1 MSNINPLMEK
11 WNTPFGVPPFANIT
25 VAHYIPAITE
35 AIKQAKSEIDQI
47 TASSEPPTFT
57 NTVEALERSGMEV
70 SAISQILFN
79 LNSAETTPEL
89 QAAAMEASPLLTDY
103 SNDITLNEELFARI
117 SQVYRNRD
125 YTVYTPEQNMLLV
138 KTYRNFILG
147 GAGLDGY
154 RRDRYREVT
163 SELATLSLKFEENVL
178 AETNDF
184 QLHINQADD
193 LEGIPAQIR
202 EQASAE
208 ATARNL
214 KGWIFTLHAPS
225 FVPFMQYAAKRQ
237 LREKMFRAY
246 ASRSFKNNSH
256 DNREIVKK
264 IVCLRLELAKLLGY
278 NDYASLV
285 LEDRMA
291 GSAGEVKSFLNKMMS
306 AALPAA
312 NSDFRKISDYAAGEG
327 LTGELMKWDW
337 SYYSEKFKK
346 ATLEIDDEI
355 LRPYFRLE
363 SVKEAVFSLAERLY
377 GITFREVKEIPV
389 YHPDVTAFEVL
400 DGKRHLAILYLD
412 FHPRKGKSGGAWM
425 TTFRNQY
432 RTGKDD
438 IRPVVSLVMNFTR
451 STPSAPSLLTH
462 NELTTL
468 LHEFGHA
475 LHAILSECTYESLSG
490 TGVERDF
497 VELPSQIMENWAF
510 EKEWLDTW
518 AEHYVT
524 GEKIPGHLLERIKAL
539 SVYNEGYACLRQLS
553 FGLLDM
559 AWHTIKNDNIPDV
572 AAFERNVM
580 VNTELFHPVE
590 GTNISVAFGHLFGGG
605 YAAGYYG
612 YKWAEV
618 LDADAF
624 ALFTEKGLFN
634 RETAASFRKNI
645 LERGGTE
652 KPSVLYKNFRGRKP
666 SPEPLLIRSG
676 FKK

>member
-1 MSNINPLMEK
+1 MSNINPLLKK
-11 WNTPFGVPPFANIT
+11 WDTPFGVPPFADIT
-25 VAHYIPAITE
+25 VAHYIPAISE
-35 AIKQAKSEIDQI
+35 AIKKAKSEIDQI
-47 TASSEPPTFT
+47 TGSSEPPTFA
-57 NTVEALERSGMEV
+57 NTVEALERSGMELSV
-70 SAISQILFN
+70 ISQILFN
-79 LNSAETTPEL
+79 LNSAETSRDL

-125 YTVYTPEQNMLLV
+125 YTVYTPEQNMLLER
-138 KTYRNFILG
+138 TYRNFILG
-147 GAGLDGY
+147 GAGLEGY

-163 SELATLSLKFEENVL
+163 SELAMLSLKFEENVL

-184 QLHINQADD
+184 QLHIKKEDE
-193 LEGIPAQIR
+193 LKGIPAQIK

-208 ATARNL
+208 AASQNL
-214 KGWIFTLHAPS
+214 DGWVFTLHAPS
-225 FVPFMQYAAKRQ
+225 FVPFMQYAANRQ

-246 ASRSFKNNSH
+246 ASRSFRNNDH

-278 NDYASLV
+278 KDYASLV

-291 GSAGEVKSFLNKMMS
+291 GSAEEVKSFLNKLMS
-306 AALPAA
+306 AALPVA
-312 NSDFRKISDYAAGEG
+312 NVNFRKISKYAAEEG
-327 LTGELMKWDW
+327 LKGDLMKWDW

-346 ATLEIDDEI
+346 STLEVDDEM

-363 SVKEAVFSLAERLY
+363 SVKKAVFSLAERLY
-377 GITFREVKEIPV
+377 GLTFREVDEIPV
-389 YHPDVTAFEVL
+389 YHRDVTVFEVL

-432 RTGKDD
+432 RTDKDD
-438 IRPVVSLVMNFTR
+438 IRPVVSLVMNFSR

-490 TGVERDF
+490 TGVVRDF
-497 VELPSQIMENWAF
+497 VELPSQIMENWAY

-518 AEHYVT
+518 AEHYIT
-524 GEKIPGHLLERIKAL
+524 GEKIPAPLLDKLRAL

-553 FGLLDM
+553 FGMLDM
-559 AWHTIKNDNIPDV
+559 AWHTIKNDNIADV
-572 AAFERNVM
+572 DAFERNALVA
-580 VNTELFHPVE
+580 TELFHPVE

-624 ALFTEKGLFN
+624 ALFSEKGLFDSK
-634 RETAASFRKNI
+634 TALSFRKNI
-645 LERGGTE
+645 LEKGGTE
-652 KPSVLYKNFRGRKP
+652 KPSVLYKNFRGREP
-666 SPEPLLIRSG
+666 SIEPLLKRSG
-676 FKK
+676 FMK